1 MSLSCRLSWPARC
14 LGDHGRVRTT
24 SHLRMTR
31 MEVRRQVALRIRTL
45 IGDDGLVVTRG
56 YTSAA
61 IRAIE
66 SRQVWTVDVATTES
80 GGVVPAETEV
90 CAGVYKERP
99 FRRLSISALVGDS
112 QHGGRISSCK
122 ALFKIQSPTL
132 HGTRRVTVPQ
142 LSCRDWEPFSL
153 QVGEVADTYTPK
165 HWL

>member
-1 MSLSCRLSWPARC
+1 MSP
-14 LGDHGRVRTT
+14 
-24 SHLRMTR
+24 
-31 MEVRRQVALRIRTL
+31 QPN
-45 IGDDGLVVTRG
+45 
-56 YTSAA
+56 
-61 IRAIE
+61 RA
-66 SRQVWTVDVATTES
+66 
-80 GGVVPAETEV
+80 GVVPAETEV

-153 QVGEVADTYTPK
+153 QVGEVAGTYTPK
-165 HWL
+165 DWL